1 MPLLDHFQPPLS
13 ESRHWE
19 SFHTQWASCIA
30 SQLNRELPEGYFAE
44 AQIHPRPRVEVDAA
58 ASEEREEPTGK
69 AAARTRNQSALVVP
83 DRVFPAIFLP
93 SFALHVYGTARG
105 PKVVAGI
112 ELVAPANKES
122 EQSRRAF
129 AIKCAAYLQH
139 GQGLVV
145 ADIVTSQPGC
155 PMDDLFALLGWE
167 TSIPSGLRLK
177 ASAYRPVRQNDRN
190 EIELRVR
197 TLEVGKPLPAL
208 PLALDSGHVATVDLE
223 ASYED
228 ARKQS
233 RL

>member
-1 MPLLDHFQPPLS
+1 MPLLDHFQPPLG

-44 AQIHPRPRVEVDAA
+44 AQIHPRSRVEVVAA
-58 ASEEREEPTGK
+58 ALDNG
-69 AAARTRNQSALVVP
+69 AASRTRNHSALVAP
-83 DRVFPAIFLP
+83 DRVLPAVFLP
-93 SFALHVYGTARG
+93 SFGVHVYETARG
-105 PKVVAGI
+105 PKLVAAV
-112 ELVAPANKES
+112 ELVAPANKDDER
-122 EQSRRAF
+122 SRQAF
-129 AIKCAAYLQH
+129 AIKCASYLQH

-145 ADIVTSQPGC
+145 ADIVTSRDGC

-167 TSIPSGLRLK
+167 TGIPSGLRLK
-177 ASAYRPVRQNDRN
+177 ASAYRPVRQNDRE

-228 ARKQS
+228 PRKQS